1 MTYTLTIPQLETKR
15 LILRAPGPQD
25 FGPFAEFYAS
35 PRANFVGGP
44 LTAEAAWRM
53 LAMEIGHWTLKGFG
67 RWTVTLKGDEE
78 DTAIGMVGLFEPEGW
93 PEPEIGW
100 DLFKGQ
106 EGKGYATEAGRAAR
120 SYAYDVLGWE
130 TAISLVKPTN
140 TASARVAK
148 RLGARMNGAFTHE
161 RHGTMQIWRHPGP
174 EEFDDGGME
183 AYA

>member
-1 MTYTLTIPQLETKR
+1 MTYMLSIPTLETDR

-25 FGPFAEFYAS
+25 FAPFADFYAS

-44 LTAEAAWRM
+44 LNAELSWRM

-67 RWTVTLKGDEE
+67 RWIAEAKDGGAPV
-78 DTAIGMVGLFEPEGW
+78 GMIGLFEPEGW

-100 DLFKGQ
+100 DLFNGH

-120 SYAYDVLGWE
+120 SYAYDVLGWQ
-130 TAISLVKPTN
+130 TAISLVKPAN
-140 TASARVAK
+140 TGSARVAE
-148 RLGARMNGAFTHE
+148 RLGARHEGDFTHE
-161 RHGTMQIWRHPGP
+161 RHGFMQVWRHPAP
-174 EEFDDGGME
+174 RDLADGGME